1 LTIALFQNDYLFDI
15 TDERF
20 LRSKKIQT
28 DIDDLKFDQENEK
41 KMVRKKGL
49 ELDCIER
56 AKSAAKEVRKR
67 TLEASKA
74 ADNLDDD
81 DDDVVSVRQEID
93 HTLYGI
99 QTFHFPP
106 SRKVLTAK
114 KWSSRPGHW
123 HDIVIHM
130 K

>member
-1 LTIALFQNDYLFDI
+1 MMSYLTALTKDSYGQKKF
-15 TDERF
+15 
-20 LRSKKIQT
+20 KIQT

-41 KMVRKKGL
+41 KMERKKGL

-81 DDDVVSVRQEID
+81 DDSKEYARIRRLML
-93 HTLYGI
+93 TLRNKI
-99 QTFHFPP
+99 N
-106 SRKVLTAK
+106 KILC
-114 KWSSRPGHW
+114 SSTEKS
-123 HDIVIHM
+123 ILLQ
-130 K
+130 